1 MLIRVAAAVNG
12 RVPHLRSILVSTSSM
27 RSPFSFNTSRCNVVV
42 AIARR
47 MSAVSLMQHCRKITR
62 LSRQHRIAASREG
75 VSGVWSVVKFAVRA
89 AAWRITPTPPLV
101 GLATLIG
108 CTLAL
113 AIAAPAFTRDAPRVP
128 GAAYAERKDTKAATS
143 RGGARVESAQ
153 SALLRAA
160 VTRLAPQRRGT
171 TDIYAV
177 GIAGWTSLDVFVS
190 EIDGAFAAI
199 ARILPI
205 QDHTLRLL
213 NNGRTLKSAP
223 LATRD
228 NLVAAI
234 HAVGQVMDKDEDVL
248 LLVMSSHGSPQGF
261 GLQLPGGKVQT
272 VTPYELKVLLDSE
285 GIKNRVVIVSACYSG
300 IFVPPLA
307 NDDTM
312 VLTAADAVSSSFGCA
327 AQREWTYFGDAFFRH
342 GLQSGA
348 DFAQA
353 FDHARS
359 LIRGWETLDHLP
371 PSNPQAYFGPAL
383 VAKLD
388 PLFRATVH

>member
-1 MLIRVAAAVNG
+1 MVACICCAQFLSR
-12 RVPHLRSILVSTSSM
+12 RVPVDHH
-27 RSPFSFNTSRCNVVV
+27 RSP
-42 AIARR
+42 IAHLD
-47 MSAVSLMQHCRKITR
+47 AVLLQDYTDCGGGIG
-62 LSRQHRIAASREG
+62 RQIFTLRGKGERVRSVLKFAARAAGRRIALPPP
-75 VSGVWSVVKFAVRA
+75 RA
-89 AAWRITPTPPLV
+89 
-101 GLATLIG
+101 GLAILIG
-108 CTLAL
+108 GTLAL
-113 AIAAPAFTRDAPRVP
+113 ALAAPAFTRDAPLVS
-128 GAAYAERKDTKAATS
+128 GAAYAERKETKGPTR
-143 RGGARVESAQ
+143 RGGAPGENAQ

-160 VTRLAPQRRGT
+160 VARLAPQQRGT

-199 ARILPI
+199 SRILPI

-213 NNGRTLKSAP
+213 NNGRTLKSVP

-234 HAVGQVMDKDEDVL
+234 HAVGQVMDRDEDIL
-248 LLVMSSHGSPQGF
+248 LLVMSSHGTPAGF
-261 GLQLPGGKVQT
+261 ALQLPGGRVQT
-272 VTPYELKVLLDSE
+272 VTPYELKALLDSE
-285 GIKNRVVIVSACYSG
+285 GVKNRVVIVSACYSG

-371 PSNPQAYFGPAL
+371 PSNPQAFFGTAL
-383 VAKLD
+383 AAKLGR
-388 PLFRATVH
+388 LYRASVH

>member
-1 MLIRVAAAVNG
+1 
-12 RVPHLRSILVSTSSM
+12 
-27 RSPFSFNTSRCNVVV
+27 
-42 AIARR
+42 
-47 MSAVSLMQHCRKITR
+47 
-62 LSRQHRIAASREG
+62 
-75 VSGVWSVVKFAVRA
+75 VSGVWSVLKFAARTAVR
-89 AAWRITPTPPLV
+89 RITPPALV
-101 GLATLIG
+101 ALAALIG

-113 AIAAPAFTRDAPRVP
+113 AIAAPASTAERSASRTAGTV
-128 GAAYAERKDTKAATS
+128 YAERKVAKKPSS
-143 RGGARVESAQ
+143 RGAAQGEGAQ
-153 SALLRAA
+153 SALLQAA
-160 VTRLAPQRRGT
+160 VARLAPQQPGR

-199 ARILPI
+199 SRILPI

-261 GLQLPGGKVQT
+261 GLQLPGGSVQT
-272 VTPYELKVLLDSE
+272 VQPYELKALLDSE
-285 GIKNRVVIVSACYSG
+285 GVKNRVVIVSACYSG

-359 LIRGWETLDHLP
+359 LIRGWESLDHLP

-388 PLFRATVH
+388 PLFRGSVH

>member
-1 MLIRVAAAVNG
+1 M
-12 RVPHLRSILVSTSSM
+12 SS
-27 RSPFSFNTSRCNVVV
+27 
-42 AIARR
+42 
-47 MSAVSLMQHCRKITR
+47 
-62 LSRQHRIAASREG
+62 
-75 VSGVWSVVKFAVRA
+75 VWSVVKFAVRA
-89 AAWRITPTPPLV
+89 ATWRSTLSPLA

-113 AIAAPAFTRDAPRVP
+113 AIAAPAFTRDAPRGP
-128 GAAYAERKDTKAATS
+128 GAAYAERKDTKAATR
-143 RGGARVESAQ
+143 RGGAQVESAQ
-153 SALLRAA
+153 SALLQAA

-190 EIDGAFAAI
+190 EIDGAFTAI

-228 NLVAAI
+228 NLVAAM
-234 HAVGQVMDKDEDVL
+234 HGVGQVMDKDEDIL

-272 VTPYELKVLLDSE
+272 VTPYELKALLDSE

-300 IFVPPLA
+300 IFVAPLA

-388 PLFRATVH
+388 PLFRGTVH

>member
-1 MLIRVAAAVNG
+1 
-12 RVPHLRSILVSTSSM
+12 
-27 RSPFSFNTSRCNVVV
+27 
-42 AIARR
+42 
-47 MSAVSLMQHCRKITR
+47 
-62 LSRQHRIAASREG
+62 
-75 VSGVWSVVKFAVRA
+75 VSGVWSVLKFAARTAVR
-89 AAWRITPTPPLV
+89 RITPPA
-101 GLATLIG
+101 LAALAALIG

-113 AIAAPAFTRDAPRVP
+113 AIAAPALTADGSAPPIP
-128 GAAYAERKDTKAATS
+128 GAVYAERKEAKKPSSRAA
-143 RGGARVESAQ
+143 AQPESAQ

-160 VTRLAPQRRGT
+160 VARLAPQQPGR

-199 ARILPI
+199 ARMLPI

-228 NLVAAI
+228 NLVAAV
-234 HAVGQVMDKDEDVL
+234 HAVSQVMDKDEDVL

-261 GLQLPGGKVQT
+261 GLQLPGGSVQT
-272 VTPYELKVLLDSE
+272 VKPDELKALLDSE
-285 GIKNRVVIVSACYSG
+285 GVKNRIVIVSACYSG
-300 IFVPPLA
+300 TFVPPLA

-388 PLFRATVH
+388 PLFRGTVH

>member
-1 MLIRVAAAVNG
+1 MWSVLKFAA
-12 RVPHLRSILVSTSSM
+12 R
-27 RSPFSFNTSRCNVVV
+27 
-42 AIARR
+42 
-47 MSAVSLMQHCRKITR
+47 SAVRWITR
-62 LSRQHRIAASREG
+62 PARAVLAA
-75 VSGVWSVVKFAVRA
+75 
-89 AAWRITPTPPLV
+89 
-101 GLATLIG
+101 LIG

-113 AIAAPAFTRDAPRVP
+113 ALAAPALTADGSTSRIP
-128 GAAYAERKDTKAATS
+128 GTVYAERKVAKKPSS
-143 RGGARVESAQ
+143 RASARPENAQPESAQ
-153 SALLRAA
+153 SALLQAA
-160 VTRLAPQRRGT
+160 VARLAPQQPGR
-171 TDIYAV
+171 TDVYAV

-199 ARILPI
+199 ARMLPI

-213 NNGRTLKSAP
+213 NNGKTLKSAP

-234 HAVGQVMDKDEDVL
+234 HAVAQVMDKDEDVL

-272 VTPYELKVLLDSE
+272 VAPYELKALLDSE

-342 GLQSGA
+342 GLQSAA

-383 VAKLD
+383 AAKLD
-388 PLFRATVH
+388 PLFRGSVH